1 MLTHILLAM
10 TLFTMT
16 FLLPMKKPTVKLAE
30 LLIVNK
36 SEGTESTVDIR
47 VRAPMTRLLP
57 QPHSAP
63 LSGESHS
70 EI

>member
-1 MLTHILLAM
+1 MLTHMLLAR
-10 TLFTMT
+10 TLCAVS
-16 FLLPMKKPTVKLAE
+16 FLLPTKKPTVKLAE

-36 SEGTESTVDIR
+36 SEGTESTIDIR
-47 VRAPMTRLLP
+47 VQAPMTRLLP

-63 LSGESHS
+63 LSGESYS